1 MNYTIQQKIPRDVA
15 SDVLLA
21 QIKADFN
28 QKYFQTEQVGD
39 RLLFSRQVDKRR
51 VYRFQII
58 PELLKSLPE
67 GEILIERQAHPRL
80 LCKANYQKHVI
91 VSIFLGTIIGLM
103 FSWLHD
109 FDIALIFKIAIPVS
123 VFFIFRGIKN
133 GNAQLR
139 KLLLQAILRVQ
150 TSEIKR

>member
-1 MNYTIQQKIPRDVA
+1 MNYTIQQSIPRDVA

-51 VYRFQII
+51 VDRFKII
-58 PELLKSLPE
+58 SELFKPFSE
-67 GEILIERQAHPRL
+67 GEILIERQAHPKL
-80 LCKANYQKHVI
+80 VCKANYQKQMI

-103 FSWLHD
+103 FSWLQG

-123 VFFIFRGIKN
+123 AFFIFRGIKN
-133 GNAQLR
+133 GNAQLK

-150 TSEIKR
+150 TPEAER